1 MIVLQLTATMGL
13 ILLALSS
20 AAEARV
26 FMRNAE
32 SCGDSCWTN
41 TIDYQIDQE
50 LIADGVYMTL
60 KGQKEIEPPSE
71 LGGFALL
78 WGCIRADGSEPS
90 LEVTHRTK
98 PHSANTPMPTA
109 PNCEKYRV
117 LGTWGR
123 YLDEPAL
130 MPQQINDR
138 DVTFAGDLTCN
149 EASGAPDAKQWFT
162 GGYVWVK
169 KPFTFCVPLGLAD
182 IFYVRAE
189 ARRADEGSG
198 LGQINFAQICEEG
211 SSAGGPAMQMR
222 TQVKG
227 ATIRGEP
234 VSLDN
239 VPILISQTDHEFC
252 MFLGPGSEGIV
263 LASGYRLAPK
273 GYSRPLTVSSEAM
286 PGMSAWL
293 LRTAGQFRATL
304 SSWLAGPQK

>member
-1 MIVLQLTATMGL
+1 MIVLHLTAALGL
-13 ILLALSS
+13 ILVTLSS

-26 FMRNAE
+26 FMRNSE
-32 SCGDSCWTN
+32 DCGDDCWKN
-41 TIDYQIDQE
+41 TIDYLIDQE
-50 LIADGVYMTL
+50 HIADGIYMTL
-60 KGQKEIEPPSE
+60 SGPKEIDPPSE

-90 LEVTHRTK
+90 LEVTHRTE
-98 PHSANTPMPTA
+98 PHSADTPMPTA
-109 PNCEKYRV
+109 PNCERYRL
-117 LGTWGR
+117 LGAWGR
-123 YLDEPAL
+123 YLGEDAL

-138 DVTFAGDLTCN
+138 DVTFSGDLKCN
-149 EASGAPDAKQWFT
+149 EAHDAPDDEHWFT
-162 GGYVWVK
+162 GDYVWVK

-198 LGQINFAQICEEG
+198 LGQINFAQICEQG

-227 ATIRGEP
+227 ASINGEP

-252 MFLGPGSEGIV
+252 MFLGPGSEGIA

-273 GYSRPLTVSSEAM
+273 GYSRPLTVSSKEM
-286 PGMSAWL
+286 PGMIAWL